1 MQWKNIIGAV
11 GVLVVISA
19 VRMGKYPLFVNSA
32 QREAFIKKVEAQ
44 KPKPTRELKFGK
56 YGGVIGFDFNMQYW

>member
-1 MQWKNIIGAV
+1 MQWKNLIGAV

-32 QREAFIKKVEAQ
+32 QREAFVKKVEATN
-44 KPKPTRELKFGK
+44 KPPEAKAYQGIQIR
-56 YGGVIGFDFNMQYW
+56 